1 MKADNN
7 VVFAKNDDDSGGP
20 GSHLRRR
27 AASSQPLIMET
38 TMDQPIDLTL
48 TITLSERR
56 SDAYN
61 AARTDQIQKKF
72 SENPSDSS

>member
-7 VVFAKNDDDSGGP
+7 VVFAKNDDDNGGP
-20 GSHLRRR
+20 SSHLRRR

-56 SDAYN
+56 ADAYN
-61 AARTDQIQKKF
+61 AARTDQIQSFPKT
-72 SENPSDSS
+72 PSDSS